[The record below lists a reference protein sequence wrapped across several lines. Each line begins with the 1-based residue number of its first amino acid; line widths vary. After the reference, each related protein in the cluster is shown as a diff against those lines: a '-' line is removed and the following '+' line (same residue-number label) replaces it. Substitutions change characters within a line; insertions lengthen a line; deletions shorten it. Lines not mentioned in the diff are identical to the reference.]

1 MKTIYIIQDWM
12 GNRMF
17 PNKDFKTFEEGWNY
31 IHENVDNSLFE
42 ATQNDNDDNYQEYNV
57 IFAKRENKSK
67 DKEIKG
73 YIISQTVDLA
83 YQNRGNN
90 IKINI

>member
-1 MKTIYIIQDWM
+1 MGYIARQISTNITYYSKGANKIADKIGCNYSTITK
-12 GNRMF
+12 F
-17 PNKDFKTFEEGWNY
+17 
-31 IHENVDNSLFE
+31 
-42 ATQNDNDDNYQEYNV
+42 
-57 IFAKRENKSK
+57 FAKRENKGK